1 MTDTTPA
8 HQVRFPGF
16 DTLLQ
21 AHTWDE
27 TTRAVVLARIDQVP
41 PVTFFTDVEE
51 RTARALLDC
60 LLAQRYEPRIPVVE
74 LIDARLAVGESDGY
88 RYAEMPEDGEAWR
101 RSLAY
106 LEDDARAKFAVGF
119 DEITIADQ
127 HLMIHSIQAERG
139 TWHGLPAD
147 RVFGLWMRYA
157 CTAFYSHPWAWNEI
171 GFGGP
176 AYPRG
181 YKNIGVGRREPWEV
195 AEVDAR
201 DPVPWAERVD
211 AARRRHEH
219 VTSTD
224 PGA

>member
-1 MTDTTPA
+1 MTDTAPA
-8 HQVRFPGF
+8 YEPRFPGF
-16 DTLLQ
+16 DTLQQ

-27 TTRAVVLARIDQVP
+27 VTRELVRARVEDVP
-41 PVTFFTDVEE
+41 RITFFTTDEE
-51 RTARALLDC
+51 RTARVLLDC
-60 LLAQRYEPRIPVVE
+60 LLAIDGEPRVPVVE
-74 LIDARLAVGESDGY
+74 LIDARLAVSDGDGY
-88 RYAEMPEDGEAWR
+88 RYDDMPEDGEAWR
-101 RSLAY
+101 RSLAG
-106 LEDDARAKFAVGF
+106 LDDDARQKFSVGF
-119 DEITIADQ
+119 AEIAIADQ
-127 HLMIHSIQAERG
+127 HEIIQSIQDQTGR
-139 TWHGLPAD
+139 WHDLPAD

-195 AEVDAR
+195 AEVDAQ
-201 DPVPWAERVD
+201 DPIPWLRRVE
-211 AARRRHEH
+211 AARRRHER